1 MALMESGAIEDGFS
15 GWITRHLATLDTGN
29 ESALRAIS
37 IDDML
42 PTSLNGAVSATAL
55 KSIAD
60 YHLQG
65 VKERIGDLQNVL
77 RALYER
83 SNDFLSAAAE
93 QTFNALDV
101 LGLIDA
107 QTYRPK
113 GRPYPD
119 GDFGQALLTLAQL
132 IKAEVGLEVACIDIG
147 GWDTHVAQGGV
158 EGQLG
163 NLLSGLDQG
172 LAAFYDD
179 LQDRIGQ
186 VTIVIMSEFGRRANE
201 NGGLGTDHGHGNMM
215 MVIGGSFNGG
225 RVYGDWP
232 GLSAEQLV
240 GPGDLA
246 ITTDYRSVLAEIL
259 TKRLNNSRL
268 EDVFPG
274 FTFSEMGLALPRKS

>member
-1 MALMESGAIEDGFS
+1 
-15 GWITRHLATLDTGN
+15 
-29 ESALRAIS
+29 
-37 IDDML
+37 ML
-42 PTSLNGAVSATAL
+42 PASLNGAISATAL
-55 KSIAD
+55 NSIAD

-65 VKERIGDLQNVL
+65 REERTGGLQNVL

-83 SNDFLSAAAE
+83 GDDLLATAAA
-93 QTFNALDV
+93 QTFNTLDV
-101 LGLIDA
+101 IDRIDTK
-107 QTYRPK
+107 TYRPK

-119 GDFGQALLTLAQL
+119 GDFGQAMLTVAQL

-158 EGQLG
+158 DGQLG

-172 LAAFYDD
+172 LAALYDD
-179 LQDRIGQ
+179 IQDRMGQ
-186 VTIVIMSEFGRRANE
+186 VTIMIMSEFGRRAKE

-215 MVIGGSFNGG
+215 MVMGGGIIGG

-240 GPGDLA
+240 GSGDLA

-259 TKRLNNSRL
+259 TKRLNNIRL
-268 EDVFPG
+268 DDVFPG
-274 FTFSEMGLALPRKS
+274 YSYSDLDLALPRIS